1 MQRNCQK
8 QWIIP
13 ENGDNYYQNI
23 SLARLQS
30 SHENIYVVDVVNVD
44 VLKKIFDKLLYTAT
58 SYSP

>member
-44 VLKKIFDKLLYTAT
+44 VLKKIFDK
-58 SYSP
+58 

>member
-8 QWIIP
+8 QWIIR

-23 SLARLQS
+23 SIARLQS

-44 VLKKIFDKLLYTAT
+44 VLKKIFDK
-58 SYSP
+58 